1 MNYKGLFKQV
11 ITLWEKSSVDGYGKP
26 SFSSP
31 DTFYGRWQDEK
42 IIQKTVDGVKEIVY
56 NSIIYTDT
64 VLEEGDF
71 VYLGTSVVSNP
82 LTVAG
87 AREVKN
93 VSMNTDLGGRYPL
106 YVAYLKER

>member
-31 DTFYGRWQDEK
+31 KTFYGRWQDEK

-56 NSIIYTDT
+56 NSIINTDT

-71 VYLGTSVVSNP
+71 VYLGTSVVIDP
-82 LTVAG
+82 LTVTG

-93 VSMNTDLGGRYPL
+93 VSMATDLSGQHSL
-106 YVAYLKER
+106 YVAYLRER